1 THSDHIINGIRLMPR
16 LGKVQDKNLLFY
28 QVINEDVGTTTVKKI
43 IVNAQGQFSEWPD
56 GFFDQQVLDMQVLM
70 TGQDK

>member
-1 THSDHIINGIRLMPR
+1 
-16 LGKVQDKNLLFY
+16 
-28 QVINEDVGTTTVKKI
+28 